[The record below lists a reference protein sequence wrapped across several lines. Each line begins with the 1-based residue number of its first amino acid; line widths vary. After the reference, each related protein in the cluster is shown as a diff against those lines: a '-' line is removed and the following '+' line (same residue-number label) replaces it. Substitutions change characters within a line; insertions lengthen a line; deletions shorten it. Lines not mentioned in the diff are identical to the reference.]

1 VRFHEA
7 RLENGLQIVAE
18 ANDESHA
25 LAVGFFVRTGSR
37 DESDEVAGVSHFLE
51 HMVFKGTPSRSAE
64 DVNRQFD
71 EMGAQYNAQT
81 SEETTIYYAAVLP
94 EHQHDVV
101 SLWADVLRPSLRE
114 DDFTMEKKVIIEEIR
129 MYDDQP
135 PFGADEQCRAM
146 FFGQHPLSR
155 SVLGTIQS
163 ITDLSAE
170 QMRGYF
176 EDRYAPEN
184 ITLVAAGRVDFPALV
199 ATARKAC
206 GNWKSRPARRQT
218 PHALPQSVFRAVAKP
233 EATQQYLLRMAAGPA
248 ADDDRRHAAKL
259 LGTILGDDSGSRM
272 FWELVQPGLAEFAG
286 VSHYE
291 YEGAGAFYTY
301 MSCEPDDIQANVQRV
316 QEIYRAVERDGITA
330 EELEQARSKLISRV
344 VLGSERTR
352 SRMFNVGGNWM
363 YRREY
368 RTVRQHLDD
377 LAAVT
382 VHDVNQLLA
391 DFPLSQGATI
401 VIGPASDIKPPQ

>member
-1 VRFHEA
+1 MRFHEA
-7 RLENGLQIVAE
+7 RLDNGLQIVAE
-18 ANDESHA
+18 SNDESHA

-51 HMVFKGTPSRSAE
+51 HMVFKGTPSRSAD

-94 EHQHDVV
+94 EYQHDVV

-114 DDFTMEKKVIIEEIR
+114 EDFTMEKKVIIEEIR

-135 PFGADEQCRAM
+135 PFGADERCRAL
-146 FFGQHPLSR
+146 FFGKHPLSR
-155 SVLGTIQS
+155 SVLGTVES
-163 ITDLSAE
+163 IAELSAE

-199 ATARKAC
+199 ATAKQVCGQWKAR
-206 GNWKSRPARRQT
+206 SARRHT
-218 PHALPQSVFRAVAKP
+218 SPALPQASFTAVEKP
-233 EATQQYLLRMAAGPA
+233 QAMQQYLLHMTAGPA
-248 ADDDRRHAAKL
+248 ADDQRRHAAKL
-259 LGTILGDDSGSRM
+259 LSTILGDDSGSRM
-272 FWELVQPGLAEFAG
+272 FWELVHPGLAEFAG
-286 VSHYE
+286 LSHYE
-291 YEGAGAFYTY
+291 YEGAGAFYAY
-301 MSCEPDDIQANVQRV
+301 MSCEPGQIQDNVQRV
-316 QEIYRAVERDGITA
+316 QDIYRTAEKDGITA
-330 EELEQARSKLISRV
+330 DELEQARSKLTSRV

-352 SRMFNVGGNWM
+352 SRMFGVGANWI
-363 YRREY
+363 YRHEY
-368 RTVRQHLDD
+368 RTVREHLND
-377 LAAVT
+377 LAGVS
-382 VHDVNQLLA
+382 VDDVNQLLA

-401 VIGPASDIKPPQ
+401 VIGPEADIKPPH